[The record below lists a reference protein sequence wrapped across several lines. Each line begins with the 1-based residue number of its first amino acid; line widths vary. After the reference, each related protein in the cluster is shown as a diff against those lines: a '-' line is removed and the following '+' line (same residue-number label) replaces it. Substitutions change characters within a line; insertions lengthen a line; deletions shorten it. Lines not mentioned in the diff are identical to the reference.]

1 VLHKMFLREK
11 SYVVPQARSMK
22 RFRGCW
28 GFSHERRYYGH
39 TESHTSTQIHAE
51 PLLSQS
57 VVQKHLGKWRAGTSK
72 SSALEV
78 CYWFLPLRPL
88 SLANWGYRKRCTAN
102 LKTATLLKLAAQLS
116 G

>member
-1 VLHKMFLREK
+1 MDTFVSSL
-11 SYVVPQARSMK
+11 VPQFPP
-22 RFRGCW
+22 RF
-28 GFSHERRYYGH
+28 
-39 TESHTSTQIHAE
+39 
-51 PLLSQS
+51 
-57 VVQKHLGKWRAGTSK
+57 LGANRHRTPGSSK